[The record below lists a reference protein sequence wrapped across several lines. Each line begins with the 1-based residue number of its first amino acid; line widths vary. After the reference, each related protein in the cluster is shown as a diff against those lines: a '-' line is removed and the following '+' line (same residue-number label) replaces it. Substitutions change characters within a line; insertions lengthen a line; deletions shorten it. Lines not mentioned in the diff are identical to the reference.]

1 MCSTLCTTHQS
12 QPHIGPDIGLFPLG
26 LNAPRL
32 LFQRRNM
39 DELTNTRLEFNKY
52 KTRLV
57 TEISSLW
64 SACLSSTLDC
74 LGQPNPVRSDQS
86 YGAQRPFEL
95 LDFHDFPHVLT
106 HSLLV
111 LNWISLNLKQPMILK
126 QPLCFWRGEI
136 SKCRIWSVN
145 ILSTHTENPLWKGC
159 PTMTS
164 NWGRWFAHNVSDI
177 WLLSAC
183 FDTLSSGFELV
194 LISTTSPI
202 IKLETAYPLLE
213 GELLKCRIWS
223 VLHLLCPCEYFEH
236 SHWKTT

>member
-145 ILSTHTENPLWKGC
+145 ICEYFYLNIFV
-159 PTMTS
+159 
-164 NWGRWFAHNVSDI
+164 NI
-177 WLLSAC
+177 
-183 FDTLSSGFELV
+183 
-194 LISTTSPI
+194 
-202 IKLETAYPLLE
+202 
-213 GELLKCRIWS
+213 
-223 VLHLLCPCEYFEH
+223 CEYFEH
-236 SHWKTT
+236 SHWKSTLERLPDNDQQLRKVVCTQCQRHLTSFRMFWHTLFWCWTGSHFHHIPHN